1 MNIES
6 YVNQTSAHFKLQLK
20 KLFRQ
25 QKNISPILI
34 ESMQYSVLSG
44 GKYFRPLL
52 VYSAGESLELPRHQL
67 DAIAIA
73 IELIHAYSLIHDD
86 LPAMDNASLRRG
98 QTTCHLKFSEADAIL
113 AGDALQMLAMETL
126 TNAPNL
132 SDKTKLKL
140 IRELAVAARRMV
152 AGQSL
157 DILAEGKTISLS
169 ELQNIHSLKTGSLI
183 GACLT
188 MPALIAA
195 SHKVNDFKLLASK
208 LGVVYQIQDDIL
220 DIEAS
225 TETLGKQ
232 QGLDAT
238 LEKSTYPKIMGLTES
253 KEYLA
258 ALLSEIITLLETNKL
273 EQSLLAELIK
283 LIFQRT
289 Y

>member
-113 AGDALQMLAMETL
+113 EGDALQMLAMETL

-140 IRELAVAARRMV
+140 IRELA
-152 AGQSL
+152 SWL
-157 DILAEGKTISLS
+157 ILFSS
-169 ELQNIHSLKTGSLI
+169 
-183 GACLT
+183 
-188 MPALIAA
+188 
-195 SHKVNDFKLLASK
+195 
-208 LGVVYQIQDDIL
+208 
-220 DIEAS
+220 
-225 TETLGKQ
+225 
-232 QGLDAT
+232 
-238 LEKSTYPKIMGLTES
+238 
-253 KEYLA
+253 
-258 ALLSEIITLLETNKL
+258 
-273 EQSLLAELIK
+273 
-283 LIFQRT
+283 
-289 Y
+289 